1 AQGEIVEVLGDYM
14 APGMEIEVAL
24 RSYDIPHVWPA
35 AVEKEA
41 AKLKP
46 EVAEKD
52 KEKRIDL
59 RQVPFVTID
68 GEDARDF
75 DDAVYAEAKRGGGW
89 RLFVAI
95 ADVSHYVKVGS
106 ALDEEA
112 ARRGNSVYFP

>member
-1 AQGEIVEVLGDYM
+1 M
-14 APGMEIEVAL
+14 
-24 RSYDIPHVWPA
+24 
-35 AVEKEA
+35 EKEA

-112 ARRGNSVYFP
+112 ARRGNSVYFPSG

>member
-1 AQGEIVEVLGDYM
+1 M
-14 APGMEIEVAL
+14 
-24 RSYDIPHVWPA
+24 
-35 AVEKEA
+35 EKEA

-75 DDAVYAEAKRGGGW
+75 DDAVYAEAKRAAAAGACSW
-89 RLFVAI
+89 R
-95 ADVSHYVKVGS
+95 SPMS
-106 ALDEEA
+106 
-112 ARRGNSVYFP
+112 RTT